1 MLKNMA
7 KMKNILI
14 CLFIMSLIGCSTSR
28 FVSTITPETKP
39 SAIALESN
47 KSLFYKDGKEAFFLK
62 CDGPSWSECLQS
74 AGNACK
80 NKGYEVLE
88 KNTVKI
94 PSVIAS
100 DKIQN
105 EMYIACKVIEE
116 PLKK

>member
-1 MLKNMA
+1 
-7 KMKNILI
+7 
-14 CLFIMSLIGCSTSR
+14 MSLIGCSTSK
-28 FVSTITPETKP
+28 FIPTIAPETKP
-39 SAIALESN
+39 SVNALESN
-47 KSLFYKDGKEAFFLK
+47 KPLFYKDGKEAYFLK

-74 AGNACK
+74 AGNACR

-105 EMYIACKVIEE
+105 EMYISCKVIEE